1 MHRAEGFD
9 TGSALPLAKDRRL
22 LGNFGCSKPM
32 PAASDVAIVET
43 SWTVLLDLAKS
54 VPKQKHT
61 LQGRCHAQIALLTAK
76 RP

>member
-22 LGNFGCSKPM
+22 LDNFGCSKPM

-43 SWTVLLDLAKS
+43 CWTVLLDLASRFQSKGTPFEAVATRKS
-54 VPKQKHT
+54 HF
-61 LQGRCHAQIALLTAK
+61 
-76 RP
+76 